1 MKWDE
6 YFMEL
11 AKAAALKSEDPST
24 QVGCV
29 IVDQNNEII
38 SCGFNNFPI
47 NADPEYMTNEKPMR
61 YLISIHAEMRALI
74 YAKRSIEGCK
84 VYVTHAS
91 CENCLKHLI
100 VAGVKEIVYDKLF
113 TNGKF
118 IDGDRIDA
126 IVRLMKATGIINRN
140 MAGKSFIDDIR
151 DNS

>member
-1 MKWDE
+1 MNFDE
-6 YFMEL
+6 YFMDI
-11 AKAAALKSEDPST
+11 ARTVALKSEDPST

-29 IVDQNNEII
+29 IVSPNNEIV

-47 NADPEYMTNEKPMR
+47 KVNPEYMINEKPMR
-61 YLISIHAEMRALI
+61 YLLSVHAEMRALI

-100 VAGVKEIVYDKLF
+100 VAGVKEIIYDKLF

-118 IDGDRIDA
+118 IDGERIEA
-126 IVRLMKATGIINRN
+126 ITRLIKASGIINRN
-140 MAGKSFIDDIR
+140 MQGKSFLDDIKE
-151 DNS
+151 NS